1 MKPTQHAG
9 GHSAARSARGP
20 GRLAIATGVVVA
32 IACGLYGWM
41 NRTTTAPE
49 GAPDTAATPMAM
61 PPTPAAQPSD
71 PTTAAA
77 EPSAV
82 PTPSARLPATPPP
95 GIVLVST
102 APNAQPPQATFLV
115 DGRLQAQP
123 LGSHIAGAGLQV
135 REVTAE
141 GITLGQ
147 QDGTPLYTL
156 RVTSAA
162 ETARLMA
169 ETRAQRLAERQP
181 ALVRPV
187 GEPVVQRDADR
198 PGGIPE
204 EMKVTVHRRQP
215 VTTGPVGSL

>member
-1 MKPTQHAG
+1 MKPLKRPASG
-9 GHSAARSARGP
+9 RG
-20 GRLAIATGVVVA
+20 LVVTTGVVVA
-32 IACGLYGWM
+32 LGCGAYAWIYRDATPETTSGAAAPPITAQAT
-41 NRTTTAPE
+41 TTTAPSAE
-49 GAPDTAATPMAM
+49 TSPTSGAP
-61 PPTPAAQPSD
+61 
-71 PTTAAA
+71 
-77 EPSAV
+77 
-82 PTPSARLPATPPP
+82 LPATPPP

-147 QDGTPLYTL
+147 RDGPPLYTL
-156 RVTSAA
+156 QVTSAA
-162 ETARLMA
+162 ETTRLLA
-169 ETRAQRLAERQP
+169 EARAQRLAERQP